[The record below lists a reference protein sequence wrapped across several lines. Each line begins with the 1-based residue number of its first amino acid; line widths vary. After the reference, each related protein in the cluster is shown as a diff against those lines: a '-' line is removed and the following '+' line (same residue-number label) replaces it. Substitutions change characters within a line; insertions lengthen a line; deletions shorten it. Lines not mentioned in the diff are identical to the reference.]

1 MVAAH
6 PEPTHRLLSQPT
18 TERGEYDDIAPE
30 EKPHTHPL
38 PRPAAPLAS
47 AHPLPRDRLPQ
58 PSPVKH
64 VVSTSAPVRSRYM
77 DAVTPSAPN
86 RKPAVPLTKG
96 TIHSSRAAEKK
107 VLVSAVSGLS
117 APDRKFVR
125 PAGPDTSTSR
135 GVQTQVSQAPQA
147 PKVHAVPPKP
157 ASSAIPSYMRETK
170 ASAIHASMAKPV
182 ARPPAPPGSY
192 PRRPIV
198 IEFRLFVMAR
208 WERS

>member
-18 TERGEYDDIAPE
+18 TERGEYDDIASE
-30 EKPHTHPL
+30 EKTHTHPV
-38 PRPAAPLAS
+38 PRPAAPIAS
-47 AHPLPRDRLPQ
+47 AHLLPRDRLPQ
-58 PSPVKH
+58 PSPAKH
-64 VVSTSAPVRSRYM
+64 VVSTSTPVRSRYM
-77 DAVTPSAPN
+77 DAVTPSAPI

-125 PAGPDTSTSR
+125 PTGPDTSTVSSR
-135 GVQTQVSQAPQA
+135 GVQTQQVSQT

-170 ASAIHASMAKPV
+170 ASAIRASMAKPV

-208 WERS
+208 WAQS

>member
-30 EKPHTHPL
+30 EKSHTHPL

-77 DAVTPSAPN
+77 DAVTPSAPI

-107 VLVSAVSGLS
+107 VLVSVKDKYCSL
-117 APDRKFVR
+117 
-125 PAGPDTSTSR
+125 
-135 GVQTQVSQAPQA
+135 
-147 PKVHAVPPKP
+147 
-157 ASSAIPSYMRETK
+157 
-170 ASAIHASMAKPV
+170 
-182 ARPPAPPGSY
+182 
-192 PRRPIV
+192 
-198 IEFRLFVMAR
+198 
-208 WERS
+208 